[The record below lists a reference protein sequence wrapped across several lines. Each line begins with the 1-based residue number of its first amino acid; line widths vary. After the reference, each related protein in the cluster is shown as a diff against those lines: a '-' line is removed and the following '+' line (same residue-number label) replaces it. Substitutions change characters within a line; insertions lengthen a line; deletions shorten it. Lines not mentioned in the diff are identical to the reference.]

1 MIDVFDE
8 VKTRVPVPEAAQY
21 YGYSPNRAGFIS
33 CPFHHERTPSL
44 KLKPASWKCYGCG
57 AGGSVIDFTAK
68 LFDLAPLD
76 AVRRINDDFSLGLP
90 LDRKQIPED
99 RAAADRRRHKA
110 AVRRRF
116 DEWREETLGRL
127 CAAFRMANMALG
139 RAPDTWSPEE
149 AEAVRWASAL
159 EYWLDELEAG
169 DLAAQMSILDD
180 WKGVEARCRRILNG
194 MPREL
199 KLA

>member
-1 MIDVFDE
+1 MIDVFAE
-8 VKTRVPVPEAAQY
+8 VRARVPVPEAAQY
-21 YGYSPNRAGFIS
+21 YGYSPNRAGYIS

-90 LDRKQIPED
+90 LDRKQTPED
-99 RAAADRRRHKA
+99 RAAADQRRHEA

-116 DEWREETLGRL
+116 DEWREETLGQL
-127 CAAFRMANMALG
+127 CAAIRAANMALG
-139 RAPDTWSPEE
+139 RTPDTWSPEE

-169 DLAAQMSILDD
+169 DLAAQMGVFRDRR
-180 WKGVEARCRRILNG
+180 GVENRCMRILG
-194 MPREL
+194 SMPR
-199 KLA
+199 KSKTA